1 MEVFIKNSLSIFNN
15 HLLTFIL
22 FCYLLIATYTDLKYL
37 KIYDKFNLSLVL
49 VRVMFMFL
57 PVYGLELS
65 FQNIIASVSV
75 FLILLT
81 FAVVLMHKMGG
92 DIKFLTAFMLFFD
105 LKFMVV
111 FMAIASLINLIYLM
125 ILKRY
130 LLKARKKALE
140 EINKECKNSKGTMS
154 LKDKI
159 NYNIIKLMVV
169 KKPTIEELI
178 SIDEKNFKKYRVPFA
193 PFFLISYVLLVVFYY
208 FNI

>member
-1 MEVFIKNSLSIFNN
+1 
-15 HLLTFIL
+15 
-22 FCYLLIATYTDLKYL
+22 
-37 KIYDKFNLSLVL
+37 
-49 VRVMFMFL
+49 
-57 PVYGLELS
+57 
-65 FQNIIASVSV
+65 
-75 FLILLT
+75 
-81 FAVVLMHKMGG
+81 MHKMGG